1 MITDERI
8 TSKVSELM
16 ETLDDIK
23 KYNAIARS
31 LKPFMLIIGG
41 SIAIFLALLTI
52 FDIYGLEP
60 GPNNSMFAAGFL
72 ASLIP
77 LVGLACGI
85 LYMRKQINA
94 VKVGD
99 WRPEISKGF
108 ASTLKL
114 LSELNWEKTLED
126 ISMARFGYAIY
137 SLLKAGACLV
147 ISVAAFELAWNS
159 LTLIFL
165 HKSVLAGAFFWGFIA
180 VLVVVFVLGKDF
192 LRRYRELRALDMLV
206 WELRWF
212 SVEFEK
218 VEFQA

>member
-1 MITDERI
+1 MIAEEQI
-8 TSKVSELM
+8 TSKITELM
-16 ETLDDIK
+16 KTLDHIK

-31 LKPFMLIIGG
+31 LKPFMLIIAG
-41 SIAIFLALLTI
+41 SIATFLALLTI
-52 FDIYGLEP
+52 FDIYGIEP
-60 GPNNSMFAAGFL
+60 SPNNPMFAAGFL

-77 LVGLACGI
+77 LIGLACGI
-85 LYMRKQINA
+85 LYIRKQVNA
-94 VKVGD
+94 VKVGK
-99 WRPEISKGF
+99 WQPEISKGF

-114 LSELNWEKTLED
+114 LGEMDWEKTLED

-137 SLLKAGACLV
+137 SILKAGTCLV
-147 ISVAAFELAWNS
+147 VSVAAFELAWNS
-159 LTLIFL
+159 LTLLFL
-165 HKSVLAGAFFWGFIA
+165 HTTVPTGAFFWGFVA
-180 VLVVVFVLGKDF
+180 VSVVVFVLGKDF